1 MKLHLFEFF
10 KIFFLFPSP
19 APEGRTDTI
28 QLSYIPQMLADY
40 IQYKY
45 IYSTDTCSPIQRPKG
60 AQTPCNCHIFPKC
73 WQKISNTSIC
83 IQLTHVPQSSVS
95 PTQRPKGA
103 QTSSKCHTSPKCW
116 QNIFNKKYMYST
128 DTCSPIQRP
137 QGAQTPS
144 NCQISPKC
152 WQNISNTNI
161 CIFCYVYICIHI

>member
-1 MKLHLFEFF
+1 M
-10 KIFFLFPSP
+10 
-19 APEGRTDTI
+19 A
-28 QLSYIPQMLADY
+28 
-40 IQYKY
+40 
-45 IYSTDTCSPIQRPKG
+45 
-60 AQTPCNCHIFPKC
+60 AQTTSNCHISPKC

-161 CIFCYVYICIHI
+161 CYIIASHMFLNRSSIHLIFFDSVSNCPRCQIVRGVKLSVFVVGGGECRNLHWGW